1 MPFALPFRTNPLDNG
16 FELSLLRIN
25 QAGRPV
31 SIGDIVATVE
41 PEPGVGNVLFVR
53 FYDTPDSGMDR
64 RTPLPT
70 DQWERL
76 RAAADACVDIPV
88 LMSSL
93 PAAIKSAVTQSRQ

>member
-1 MPFALPFRTNPLDNG
+1 MQIVPGGATD
-16 FELSLLRIN
+16 S
-25 QAGRPV
+25 PV
-31 SIGDIVATVE
+31 VVQ
-41 PEPGVGNVLFVR
+41 GNVLFVR

-64 RTPLPT
+64 RTPLPS

-88 LMSSL
+88 LMNSL